1 MSIWRSPFFLP
12 AGEQTVGL
20 IILQV
25 LTLQFHQVFTENK
38 AFCSKLKSCD
48 FLCLLLEII
57 NHKIHSLSN
66 RVRAACHPTVL
77 SKTSPTSNKPEKI
90 LNYQSQIKSL
100 TLSKTVDILFL
111 AARSLFLMGGA
122 WAPGA
127 SFLLIG
133 RQVFLF
139 THSAATPRLTAI
151 TRRHWKTQ
159 QAFNKLRSVS
169 SLDLLTLTLTSD
181 SSQPGYDPRA
191 GRRGRALAP
200 LGLPLVHAG
209 RCLHRDLMLEACKDS
224 ECEKHLHDK
233 RRGW

>member
-1 MSIWRSPFFLP
+1 M
-12 AGEQTVGL
+12 GL

-66 RVRAACHPTVL
+66 RVRAACHSTYSAVK
-77 SKTSPTSNKPEKI
+77 KTSPPSNKPEKI
-90 LNYQSQIKSL
+90 LNYQSQSISL
-100 TLSKTVDILFL
+100 TLSKTVDVLLL
-111 AARSLFLMGGA
+111 AAHSLFLMGGA

-159 QAFNKLRSVS
+159 QTFNKLQSIS

-209 RCLHRDLMLEACKDS
+209 RCLHRDLMLEACKDR
-224 ECEKHLHDK
+224 EYEKHLHDK
-233 RRGW
+233 RRDW